1 MTNARSRIL
10 VVEDSA
16 IVRLSVAG
24 YLESQGFTVTQAENG
39 RVAIR
44 ALDQG
49 NFDLIVTDVLMP
61 EMDGIELIKAV
72 RSSHPDAKI
81 LAMSGGTPALP
92 AGFVLK
98 MIQMFQADAVLY
110 KPFLNEELGTVV
122 ARLLDESLTN

>member
-16 IVRLSVAG
+16 IVRLSVVG

-39 RVAIR
+39 RVAVR
-44 ALDQG
+44 ALDRG
-49 NFDLIVTDVLMP
+49 SFDLIVTDVLMP

-81 LAMSGGTPALP
+81 LAMSGGTPTLP

-122 ARLLDESLTN
+122 ARLLDESLPN